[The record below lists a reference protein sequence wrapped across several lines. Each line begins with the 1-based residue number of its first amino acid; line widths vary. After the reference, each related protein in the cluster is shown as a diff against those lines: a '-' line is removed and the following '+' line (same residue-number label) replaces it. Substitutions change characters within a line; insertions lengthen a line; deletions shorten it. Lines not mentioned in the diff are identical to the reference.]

1 MIVIPFLI
9 VFVLLAIYKGQWVR
23 KHNVKLYIIAVV
35 LAIVTYFMID
45 KVKIV
50 EPFIQGYLGL
60 SLLYIVMFTG
70 ALKDKS
76 KLKIKFVSVRREYSI
91 LGFIF
96 ISTHGIRYYLEYFGN
111 SPAIE
116 RLLGV
121 VAFLIMVPL
130 FVTSFMKIRKKMSR
144 KSWVNLQRLAY
155 VVYVLIFI
163 HILLMASMPNL
174 LVYIVLFVPYF
185 ILKVTKEVKKYKSN
199 IQDK

>member
-1 MIVIPFLI
+1 MIAVAFILLFG
-9 VFVLLAIYKGQWVR
+9 LLAIYHGKWVR

-35 LAIVTYFMID
+35 LAVVTYFLID
-45 KVKIV
+45 KVKII

-60 SLLYIVMFTG
+60 SLLYLVMITG

-76 KLKIKFVSVRREYSI
+76 KLKIKLVSVRREYSI

-96 ISTHGIRYYLEYFGN
+96 ISTHGIRYYLDFFGD

-116 RLLGV
+116 RLMGV
-121 VAFLIMVPL
+121 LAFAIMIPL
-130 FVTSFMKIRKKMSR
+130 FITSFMKIRRKLSR

-155 VVYVLIFI
+155 VVYVLIFV
-163 HILLMASMPNL
+163 HLLLMASMPNL

-185 ILKVTKEVKKYKSN
+185 ILKLIKEFKKYKAS
-199 IQDK
+199 K